1 MKLGIDIGGVII
13 DRVADDSDTSFFG
26 GRYLETPAVP
36 DAFAV
41 IAALRPGFESVYL
54 VSKCG
59 KNTERKTREWLA
71 HTGFHETTGVP
82 AENVHFCRQRH
93 EKAPICESLGITHFV
108 DDRLEVLAYLA
119 SVERRFL
126 FRPQEDEVAEHRLA
140 LPAVTRVE
148 SWLELRS
155 RL

>member
-13 DRVADDSDTSFFG
+13 DRVADGSDTSFFG

-41 IAALRPGFESVYL
+41 IAALRPGFEAVHL

-59 KNTERKTREWLA
+59 KNTERKTCEWLA
-71 HTGFHETTGVP
+71 HTRFHEITGVP
-82 AENVHFCRQRH
+82 AENVHFCRERH

-108 DDRLEVLAYLA
+108 DDRLEVLSFLT

-126 FRPQEDEVAEHRLA
+126 FRPQEHEVEEHRATLA
-140 LPAVTRVE
+140 NVMRVE
-148 SWLELRS
+148 SWLEVRS
-155 RL
+155 HL